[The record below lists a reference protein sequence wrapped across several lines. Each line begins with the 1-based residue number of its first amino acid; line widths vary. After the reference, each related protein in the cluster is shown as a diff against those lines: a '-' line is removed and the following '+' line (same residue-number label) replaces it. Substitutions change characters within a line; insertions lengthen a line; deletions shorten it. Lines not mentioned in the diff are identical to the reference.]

1 LVRRRTNSIR
11 RGAATSLLMQG
22 EVRNSLVTLAWWVKR
37 WPGSPRGWRR
47 NGRKV
52 WRSKRGDL
60 HGRWLCRS
68 QSPRSTA
75 AVKAARGAGSKAAPR
90 EGRIGRWEREFHRE
104 AERKPSAG
112 SVRKDYTRRRDPRPG
127 LVVGGSFGV
136 E

>member
-1 LVRRRTNSIR
+1 VVGDGTTGRCGAVSGETCVVGGERR
-11 RGAATSLLMQG
+11 
-22 EVRNSLVTLAWWVKR
+22 
-37 WPGSPRGWRR
+37 
-47 NGRKV
+47 
-52 WRSKRGDL
+52 
-60 HGRWLCRS
+60 RS

-90 EGRIGRWEREFHRE
+90 EGRIGRWKREFHDE
-104 AERKPSAG
+104 AKRKPSAG